1 MLTGVVFAAA
11 GCVWLVA
18 LSRND
23 SGQSRVAGS
32 FLALGGLLTG
42 VAQVL
47 LGIVQLRR
55 DTPPVAAP
63 LAPGGG
69 RPGVHSL
76 DPPLGLLEE
85 QVRGRAVLITELVG
99 LDRWWARRGPRRVVR
114 GRGLHGMGGSGKTTV
129 ALAVAQQLRPRG
141 VRVWGVFPATAAHL
155 QTGMPG
161 LAAPVA

>member
-32 FLALGGLLTG
+32 LLALGGLLTG

-47 LGIVQLRR
+47 LGIEQLRR

-85 QVRGRAVLITELVG
+85 QGRGRAVLITELVG
-99 LDRWWARRGPRRVVR
+99 LDRWWARAGPLRA
-114 GRGLHGMGGSGKTTV
+114 GR
-129 ALAVAQQLRPRG
+129 
-141 VRVWGVFPATAAHL
+141 
-155 QTGMPG
+155 
-161 LAAPVA
+161 APVPGGLWRTGQ